1 MPRNDYDE
9 IRRNFD
15 AFVGLLPQRERADLN
30 QALRGIFTVDAK
42 CYLSCAKAYADGSQ
56 HTVFG
61 MEYFIRDMPAVDFFH
76 RQVCNYYAR
85 LAGGQAQQIAHVVCL
100 VGRYGDPAPLYA
112 RFDMMFAN
120 HWVRTDAGWRI
131 DELRLDILPE
141 DGNFEEFSS
150 GWYFEDPH
158 PKTYPGLH
166 LPCINGE
173 LDSPWFRIPDGED
186 VLTEEEKVAEAFT
199 RYAFGID
206 MLSFCEVEKIAC
218 EDVIADIQPWG
229 PMDKRGWI
237 AALKYHR
244 QRDRLWG
251 HCCQIQDLRI
261 DGDTAY
267 LHLYRLCGH
276 KQREHPYVYTNE
288 NVDQAHACASY
299 DLVLKREDGRWKIQK
314 CCYYLG
320 LIEMGPYQE

>member
-1 MPRNDYDE
+1 M
-9 IRRNFD
+9 
-15 AFVGLLPQRERADLN
+15 
-30 QALRGIFTVDAK
+30 DAK

-206 MLSFCEVEKIAC
+206 TLSFCEVEKIAC

-229 PMDKRGWI
+229 PM
-237 AALKYHR
+237 
-244 QRDRLWG
+244 
-251 HCCQIQDLRI
+251 